1 MIDCMAEFNY
11 SVIVPYRDKYDLFIK
26 AIGSIPDRSDIQIII
41 VDNSLEP
48 LSVDAIPVKESA
60 CVDYTTS
67 STTKGAGCAR
77 NIGLSHVKGKYVLF
91 LDADDYFANEA
102 FNVFDTYLD
111 KDYDIV
117 FFNTNSIRLSDGKDS
132 KRHLYYSNCIAKWI
146 STRDESR
153 IRYRWAAPWAKLYR
167 SSFVLNGNF
176 QFEEKP
182 VMNDAWFS
190 LMAGHAAHKVFADN
204 AVVYVVTEAESGQ
217 SLTKTVTRENSF
229 LRYDTRIKINKF
241 LKSIGRY
248 DMRIRLLGTLRLT
261 LMNFGAREVFRY
273 LRYARENG
281 VGVF

>member
-1 MIDCMAEFNY
+1 MTIFNY
-11 SVIVPYRDKYDLFIK
+11 SIIVPYRDKFDLFKK
-26 AIGSIPDRSDIQIII
+26 AIDSIPDRDDIQIII

-48 LSVDAIPVKESA
+48 LSADIIPVKKSA
-60 CVDYTTS
+60 SVDYTTS
-67 STTKGAGCAR
+67 SATKGAGCAR
-77 NIGLSHVKGKYVLF
+77 NVGLSHVKGRYTLF
-91 LDADDYFANEA
+91 LDADDYFTNEA
-102 FNVFDTYLD
+102 FIAFDGYLNE
-111 KDYDIV
+111 DYDIV

-132 KRHLYYSNCIAKWI
+132 NRHIYYSNCISEWI
-146 STRDESR
+146 LTHDESR
-153 IRYRWAAPWAKLYR
+153 IRYRWAAPWAKMYR

-176 QFEEKP
+176 RFEEKP

-190 LMAGHAAHKVFADN
+190 LMAGHAAKKVFAEN

-229 LRYDTRIKINKF
+229 LRFDTRIQINKF

-261 LMNFGAREVFRY
+261 LKNFGVMEVLRY
-273 LRYARENG
+273 LRYAQKNG